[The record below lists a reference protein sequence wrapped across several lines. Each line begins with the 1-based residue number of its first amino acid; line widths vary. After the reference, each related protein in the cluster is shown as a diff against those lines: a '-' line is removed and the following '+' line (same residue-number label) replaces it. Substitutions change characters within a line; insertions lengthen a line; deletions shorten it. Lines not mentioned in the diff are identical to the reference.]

1 VHDGKNHALRTNEGS
16 ANRNTI
22 TLFGPYWPPVRKNSE
37 KDWPCD
43 APQERAYPT
52 NKNPCRIK
60 ALIEINI
67 SMLDLDAL
75 VIRTEMSQPDS
86 DRNKT
91 MV

>member
-22 TLFGPYWPPVRKNSE
+22 TLFGPGAKAGAYCPPVRKNSE

-43 APQERAYPT
+43 APQERAFPT

-67 SMLDLDAL
+67 STLDLD
-75 VIRTEMSQPDS
+75 VRTREF
-86 DRNKT
+86 T
-91 MV
+91 